1 MNMNI
6 FLTFLVASII
16 SKECING
23 AITLS
28 LNETQNKLHLRDLNE
43 KSLIK
48 KRGFFDMHSFYD
60 NRFRSLAG
68 ELRQIQRSQK
78 KEKLEKEMRLE
89 QERRDQI
96 YRQYLARQYSFHRDF
111 HTFRY

>member
-1 MNMNI
+1 MGG
-6 FLTFLVASII
+6 FSQ
-16 SKECING
+16 ECING

-28 LNETQNKLHLRDLNE
+28 LNETQNKLHLHDLNE

-96 YRQYLARQYSFHRDF
+96 YRQYLARQGSFHRDF
-111 HTFRY
+111 HTLRY